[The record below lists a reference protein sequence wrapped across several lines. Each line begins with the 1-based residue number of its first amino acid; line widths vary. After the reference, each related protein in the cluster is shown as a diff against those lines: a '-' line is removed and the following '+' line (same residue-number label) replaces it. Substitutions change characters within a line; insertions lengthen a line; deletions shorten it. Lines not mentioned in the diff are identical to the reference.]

1 MSSNLS
7 TGPQSRLLSLAAG
20 TVLDVSPPEAIAA
33 AARAGWPAAGV
44 WYDPATWTPTV
55 TAEVQQGLAATGLI
69 ALDIEPVIFGRGDH
83 HGAQIIDVAAQI
95 GARFVLVASGLASRS
110 EVVDELG
117 TIAALAAQTAPG
129 VTLVLEFLPIFSID
143 SLDAAASI
151 VTELDTTNVGV
162 LVDTLHLARSGG
174 TPADL
179 AAYPPALFPY
189 LQLADAALVPVDESR
204 GGLRDEALHGR
215 LLPGDGELPLAETL
229 RTIRDVA
236 VSVELRSKQ
245 LLERYPDPA
254 ERARAVLDST
264 TAVIASA
271 HA

>member
-1 MSSNLS
+1 MSSNNS
-7 TGPQSRLLSLAAG
+7 TEPQPRLLSLAAG
-20 TVLDVSPPEAIAA
+20 TVLDVSPPDAIAVA
-33 AARAGWPAAGV
+33 AHAGWPAAGV

-55 TAEVQQGLAATGLI
+55 TAEVQRRLADTGLI
-69 ALDIEPVIFGRGDH
+69 ALDIEPVIFGPGDH

-95 GARFVLVASGLASRS
+95 GARFVLVASGPASRS
-110 EVVDELG
+110 EVIDELG

-143 SLDAAASI
+143 TLDAAASV

-179 AAYPPALFPY
+179 AAYSSALFPY
-189 LQLADAALVPVDESR
+189 LQLADALLVPVDESR
-204 GGLRDEALHGR
+204 AGLRDEALHGR
-215 LLPGDGELPLAETL
+215 LLPGDGELPLATVL

-245 LLERYPDPA
+245 LLQRYPDPV
-254 ERARAVLDST
+254 ERARVVLDST
-264 TAVIASA
+264 TAIVSSA